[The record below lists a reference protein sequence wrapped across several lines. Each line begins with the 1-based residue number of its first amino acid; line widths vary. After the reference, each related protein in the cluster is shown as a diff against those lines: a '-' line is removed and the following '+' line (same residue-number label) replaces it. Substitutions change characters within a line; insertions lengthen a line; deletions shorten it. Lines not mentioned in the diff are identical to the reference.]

1 MKSMIIKKTQLPVT
15 LVIKLVTNLNPV
27 VQPKNQL
34 VRITKFNKN
43 KTNWRIC
50 LRLSLL
56 SRIILKKTYTSI
68 KMEIKIYISNLE
80 LDLP

>member
-1 MKSMIIKKTQLPVT
+1 MKSMIIKKTQLLAT
-15 LVIKLVTNLNPV
+15 LVIKLVMNLNQV

-34 VRITKFNKN
+34 VRITKYNKN
-43 KTNWRIC
+43 KVNWRVC

-56 SRIILKKTYTSI
+56 LRIIRKKTHTSI

-80 LDLP
+80 LDLL